1 MQRNASSKVREEAQQ
16 AIAAENAKREAAL
29 LATREA
35 ASNVANQDVETRWE
49 LSFVQ
54 SVQKP
59 EIEVVEIGY
68 GQLAAHGDGEGE
80 EEREG
85 DDKEGEEEEEGE
97 EKEERESNGR
107 MVFGKFKGKNA
118 AEDVCLPTPF
128 LTRPC

>member
-35 ASNVANQDVETRWE
+35 ASNVASQDVETRWE

-59 EIEVVEIGY
+59 GIEVVEIGY

-80 EEREG
+80 EEKG
-85 DDKEGEEEEEGE
+85 SLS
-97 EKEERESNGR
+97 ERVELNDR
-107 MVFGKFKGKNA
+107 K
-118 AEDVCLPTPF
+118 L
-128 LTRPC
+128 RP